1 MIVIATLLWKLQA
14 VKELVRPLFKKQCLR
29 IPLTVNMLKSSKFF
43 KNLDQTNLITFI
55 SHSER
60 V

>member
-14 VKELVRPLFKKQCLR
+14 VKELVRPLFKKQCFR
-29 IPLTVNMLKSSKFF
+29 IPLTVNMLKSPKFF

-55 SHSER
+55 NHSER

>member
-29 IPLTVNMLKSSKFF
+29 IPSVNMLKSPKFF